1 MTKIFFVVRNYS
13 AQFQSNS
20 EELINT
26 PESLSITGVE
36 NNMNIKTSIRNLMC
50 LGATLLGA
58 TAQADVV
65 NIDLNDGIA
74 ENLYTGLA
82 AASDP
87 AGTAAI
93 FNDVISNTSTGL
105 VDSFGNATSV
115 GVNLGGGNIFNNR
128 VDQELAADPN
138 GDGSTIA
145 NLLGDY
151 AGLRDDNGGE
161 IRTGN
166 INGLVAGNAYD
177 IYLYGQGDNFGGG
190 INGGQNTGFRIGTD
204 VRHTSHDGVNGGDG
218 NLVEDIEY
226 VLFSG
231 IVADATGTIVLD
243 YFAPGVGT
251 NGTDPSLV
259 DSDTGSADVDGNVSR
274 FAALNAI
281 QIVGD
286 LTAVPEP
293 SSFAVILGLGF
304 AGLARRKRS

>member
-1 MTKIFFVVRNYS
+1 MNVRNFKKS
-13 AQFQSNS
+13 F
-20 EELINT
+20 LMI
-26 PESLSITGVE
+26 LGVGVA
-36 NNMNIKTSIRNLMC
+36 S
-50 LGATLLGA
+50 ATLLGT

-65 NIDLNDGIA
+65 NIDLNSDGTV
-74 ENLYTGLA
+74 YTGLA
-82 AASDP
+82 AAPDA
-87 AGTAAI
+87 AGTIAV
-93 FNDVISNTSTGL
+93 FNGLGSGTSTGL

-115 GVNLGGGNIFNNR
+115 GVDLGGGAIFNNA

-151 AGLRDDNGGE
+151 VGLRDDFGGE

-218 NLVEDIEY
+218 NLVEDVEY

-231 IVADATGTIVLD
+231 IVADATGTIVFD

>member
-13 AQFQSNS
+13 AQFQSSS

-50 LGATLLGA
+50 LGATLLVA

-65 NIDLNDGIA
+65 NIDLNSDGTV
-74 ENLYTGLA
+74 YTGLA
-82 AASDP
+82 AAPDA
-87 AGTAAI
+87 AGTIAV
-93 FNDVISNTSTGL
+93 FNGLGSGTSTGL

-115 GVNLGGGNIFNNR
+115 GVDLGGGAIFNNA

-151 AGLRDDNGGE
+151 VGLRDDDGGG

-218 NLVEDIEY
+218 NLVEDVEY

-231 IVADATGTIVLD
+231 IVADATGTIVFD

-251 NGTDPSLV
+251 NGTDASLV
-259 DSDTGSADVDGNVSR
+259 DSDTGLVDLDGNVSR
-274 FAALNAI
+274 FAAFNAV

-286 LTAVPEP
+286 FTAVPEP

>member
-1 MTKIFFVVRNYS
+1 MNVRN
-13 AQFQSNS
+13 
-20 EELINT
+20 
-26 PESLSITGVE
+26 
-36 NNMNIKTSIRNLMC
+36 SIRNLMC
-50 LGATLLGA
+50 LGATLLCA

-65 NIDLNDGIA
+65 NIDLNNGIA
-74 ENLYTGLA
+74 ANLYTGLA

-93 FNDVISNTSTGL
+93 FNDVGSGTSTGL

-115 GVNLGGGNIFNNR
+115 GVDLGGGAIFNNA

-151 AGLRDDNGGE
+151 VGLRDDFGGE

-190 INGGQNTGFRIGTD
+190 FNGGQNTGFRIGTD

-218 NLVEDIEY
+218 ILVEDVEY

-231 IVADATGTIVLD
+231 IVADATGTIVFD
-243 YFAPGVGT
+243 YFNPGAGT
-251 NGTDPSLV
+251 NATDPSFF
-259 DSDTGSADVDGNVSR
+259 DSDTGLADVDGNVSR

-286 LTAVPEP
+286 LTVAVPEP

>member
-1 MTKIFFVVRNYS
+1 MNVRNFKKS
-13 AQFQSNS
+13 F
-20 EELINT
+20 LMI
-26 PESLSITGVE
+26 LGVGVA
-36 NNMNIKTSIRNLMC
+36 S
-50 LGATLLGA
+50 ATLLGT

-65 NIDLNDGIA
+65 NIDLNSDGTV
-74 ENLYTGLA
+74 YTGLA
-82 AASDP
+82 AAPDA
-87 AGTAAI
+87 AGTIAV
-93 FNDVISNTSTGL
+93 FNGLGSGTSTGL

-115 GVNLGGGNIFNNR
+115 GVNLGGGTIFNNA

-151 AGLRDDNGGE
+151 VGLRDDDGGV

-231 IVADATGTIVLD
+231 IVADATGTIVFD

-251 NGTDPSLV
+251 NGTDASLV
-259 DSDTGSADVDGNVSR
+259 DSDTGLVDLDGNVSR
-274 FAALNAI
+274 FAAFNAV

-286 LTAVPEP
+286 FTAVPEP